1 MYIYLLNS
9 VMPCMLTWLMVK
21 AISEVLQK
29 GFEAVTHWILLVKRN
44 LLKSV
49 MGRQKLYRLQS
60 LPFHS
65 QGLSSVAIVHMK
77 DLPYKATMK
86 GIFRLLFFFFYGCN
100 ITQDSV
106 EIQLHQE

>member
-49 MGRQKLYRLQS
+49 MGRQKLYHLQS

-77 DLPYKATMK
+77 DLPYKATVK
-86 GIFRLLFFFFYGCN
+86 GIFRLFFFFYGCN